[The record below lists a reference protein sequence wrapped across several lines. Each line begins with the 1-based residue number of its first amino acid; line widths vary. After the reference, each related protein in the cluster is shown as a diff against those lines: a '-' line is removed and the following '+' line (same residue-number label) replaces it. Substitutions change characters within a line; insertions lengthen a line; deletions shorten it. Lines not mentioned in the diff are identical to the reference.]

1 MFIIVLR
8 FAHNKGKAADFM
20 EGHSKWIESGFNDGV
35 FLAVGSLQ
43 AGTGG
48 AVVAHNT
55 SAADLQARVNRDPF
69 VAEEVVTAEIL
80 EMTPS
85 RVDERLQFLLG

>member
-1 MFIIVLR
+1 MFIILLR
-8 FAHNKGKAADFM
+8 FAHNKDMAAEFM
-20 EGHSKWIESGFNDGV
+20 QGHGEWIENGFNDGV
-35 FLAVGSLQ
+35 FLAAGGLQ
-43 AGTGG
+43 AGAGG

-55 SAADLQARVNRDPF
+55 TAEDLQARVNRDPF
-69 VAEEVVTAEIL
+69 VAAEVVTADIL